1 MFEYIFTIGC
11 FDKLHKGHIKLLENI
26 QKYTKKIIVGLHDN
40 NSIEKLKNISDID
53 SYVNRKK
60 NLEKYAFDIFMINDV
75 DPTKAMQEY
84 IIKHFNEVQSITFG
98 PSQTNSKVIKND
110 YTGELFFIH
119 KYKDTFKYFCKDNKI
134 TVTRTDDTLGNI
146 ARMSLGGWGQNLI
159 GYKKNWCFVRGDDNK
174 KFPGINYIKS
184 IMPITYLPYSSEISA
199 TKLRYFK
206 NNKVGIMNYLL
217 HKVVDIMDEN
227 NIPYYLDCGTL
238 LGCIRENGL
247 MENDTD
253 VDITIHLSNWDKL
266 KSIDFNK
273 YGLLRTRTYNGFPE
287 KADGNMISVKTKYHN
302 IYCDIY
308 TNPAFP
314 KLDYKNLNG
323 KRYNIPLN
331 SELYLTQLY
340 GNWKVPSEKHAST
353 VYHRGN
359 GLVNSEYF
367 KFWDKELEIFKC
379 NM

>member
-199 TKLRYFK
+199 TKLRDFK

-314 KLDYKNLNG
+314 KLDYKILNG

-367 KFWDKELEIFKC
+367 KFWDKELKIFKC

>member
-60 NLEKYAFDIFMINDV
+60 NLEKYASDIFMINDV

-134 TVTRTDDTLGNI
+134 TVTRTDNTLGNI

-199 TKLRYFK
+199 TKLRDFK

-314 KLDYKNLNG
+314 KLDYKILNG